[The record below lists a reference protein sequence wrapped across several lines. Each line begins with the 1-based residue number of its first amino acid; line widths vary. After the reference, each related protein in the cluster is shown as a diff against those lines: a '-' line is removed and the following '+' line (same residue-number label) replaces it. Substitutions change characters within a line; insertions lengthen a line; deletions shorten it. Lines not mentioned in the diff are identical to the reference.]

1 MKNYQVRRAAIS
13 LGLFN
18 ERELRALMQRGKLL
32 ATDEID
38 EGSGKWGQLGA
49 FIATLP
55 APMAATAQTPAR
67 PVPGSAVPGRN
78 FYLHA
83 GGQRIGPLER
93 SKIVGMAQSGLIDLS
108 AMLEDVALPGQL
120 DPIADHVTLPT
131 LTPSC
136 APAPAVPGTVPSISP
151 SPVLATPPP
160 IPPKPVTKKVSY
172 LDLWVKATLWIYG
185 LGALFGYL
193 AGNMDGFLTAL
204 VLGILLAP
212 LKGAFWAWIIWL
224 FKK

>member
-1 MKNYQVRRAAIS
+1 MKTYQVRRAAVS

-18 ERELRALMQRGKLL
+18 ERELRALLQKGKLL

-49 FIATLP
+49 FMATLP
-55 APMAATAQTPAR
+55 APMPTPAQAPAR
-67 PVPGSAVPGRN
+67 PVPVSAVPGRN

-93 SKIVGMAQSGLIDLS
+93 SKIVGMAQSGLVDPS
-108 AMLEDVALPGQL
+108 AMLEDVALPGRL

-131 LTPSC
+131 LTPSY
-136 APAPAVPGTVPSISP
+136 ATASAATGTVPSVAP
-151 SPVLATPPP
+151 SPVVAVPPP
-160 IPPKPVTKKVSY
+160 IPPKPVAKNVSY

-193 AGNMDGFLTAL
+193 AGNMDGFLAAL
-204 VLGILLAP
+204 VVGILLAP